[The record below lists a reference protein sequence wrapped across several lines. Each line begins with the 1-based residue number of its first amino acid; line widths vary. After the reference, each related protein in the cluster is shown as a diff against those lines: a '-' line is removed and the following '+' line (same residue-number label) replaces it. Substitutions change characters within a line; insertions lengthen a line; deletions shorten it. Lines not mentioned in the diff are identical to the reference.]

1 MAYKTMVKKIKINT
15 IIRTAGEKIEGNVHC
30 LPNMRLLD
38 LMNHPEESFVP
49 VSDAAVYDEE
59 SGKLLY
65 QVPFMAVNK
74 SHVIVISETGQ
85 DASPETA

>member
-1 MAYKTMVKKIKINT
+1 KKVKINT

-38 LMNHPEESFVP
+38 LMNSDIDKFIP

-74 SHVIVISETGQ
+74 NHVIVISETDQ
-85 DASPETA
+85 SSNEEF

>member
-1 MAYKTMVKKIKINT
+1 MAYKTLVKKVKINT

-38 LMNHPEESFVP
+38 LMNSNSDQFIP
-49 VSDAAVYDEE
+49 VSNVAVYDEE

-74 SHVIVISETGQ
+74 NHIIVISETSQ
-85 DASPETA
+85 SSE

>member
-1 MAYKTMVKKIKINT
+1 MAYKTMVKKVKIST

-38 LMNHPEESFVP
+38 LMNSAADNFVP
-49 VSDAAVYDEE
+49 VSNAEVYDEA

-65 QVPFMAVNK
+65 SVPFMAVNK
-74 SHVIVISETGQ
+74 NHVIVISETNPS
-85 DASPETA
+85 AEEEF

>member
-1 MAYKTMVKKIKINT
+1 MAYKTLVKKVKINT

-38 LMNHPEESFVP
+38 LMNSNSDQFIP
-49 VSDAAVYDEE
+49 VSNVAVYDEE

-74 SHVIVISETGQ
+74 NHIIVISETSQ
-85 DASPETA
+85 SSEEEF

>member
-15 IIRTAGEKIEGNVHC
+15 IIRTAGEKIEGDVHC

-38 LMNHPEESFVP
+38 LMNSQNENFVP
-49 VSDAAVYDEE
+49 VSNAAVYDEA

-65 QVPFMAVNK
+65 EVPFMAVNK
-74 SHVIVISETGQ
+74 NHVIVISETGQ
-85 DASPETA
+85 SSVEEF

>member
-1 MAYKTMVKKIKINT
+1 MAYKSMVKKVKINT
-15 IIRTAGEKIEGNVHC
+15 IIRTAGEKIEGDVHC

-38 LMNHPEESFVP
+38 LMNSDIDKFLP
-49 VSDAAVYDEE
+49 VSNAAVYDEE

-74 SHVIVISETGQ
+74 NHVIVISETDQ
-85 DASPETA
+85 SSEEQF

>member
-1 MAYKTMVKKIKINT
+1 MAYKSMVKKVKINT
-15 IIRTAGEKIEGNVHC
+15 IIRTAGEKIEGDVHC

-38 LMNHPEESFVP
+38 LMNSDIDKFIP
-49 VSDAAVYDEE
+49 VSNAAVYDEE

-74 SHVIVISETGQ
+74 NHVLVISETNATMEDGL
-85 DASPETA
+85 